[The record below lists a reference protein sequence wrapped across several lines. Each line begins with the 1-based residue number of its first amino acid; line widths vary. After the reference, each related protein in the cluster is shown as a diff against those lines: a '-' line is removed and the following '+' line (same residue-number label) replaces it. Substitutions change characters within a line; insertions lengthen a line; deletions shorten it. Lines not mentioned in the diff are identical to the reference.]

1 MRTRILVVIVV
12 LFVAAVASASAAEE
26 PSKKMEALSKM
37 VGVWEGSGSMQ
48 RGPGE
53 PAKFISR
60 EVVESRLEGAIVVVE
75 GTHWSPDRSAIVHH
89 AMAVISP
96 AEGEGYSFRSWLANG
111 RSGDYRAWFE
121 GDDLIWEIPSPA
133 GKIRYAISIEGDK
146 WIEVG
151 KIEREGK
158 WLDFF
163 WMNLE
168 RVK

>member
-1 MRTRILVVIVV
+1 MRIRILVMMAV
-12 LFVAAVASASAAEE
+12 LLVGATIAAQAADA
-26 PSKKMEALSKM
+26 PSEKMEAFSKM

-48 RGPGE
+48 RGPDE
-53 PAKFISR
+53 SAKFLSR

-89 AMAVISP
+89 AMAVIAP
-96 AEGEGYSFRSWLANG
+96 AEGEGYSFSSWLANG

-133 GKIRYAISIEGDK
+133 GKIRYVITIEGDK
-146 WIEVG
+146 WVEVG

-158 WLDFF
+158 WREFF